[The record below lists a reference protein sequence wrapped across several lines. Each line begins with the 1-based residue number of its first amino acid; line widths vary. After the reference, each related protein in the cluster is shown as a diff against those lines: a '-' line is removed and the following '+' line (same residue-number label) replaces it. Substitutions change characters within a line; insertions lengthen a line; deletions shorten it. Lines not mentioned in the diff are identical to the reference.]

1 VNGVVQVLQVGPPTS
16 KDQCKKGGW
25 QSFNNPTFKN
35 QGDCVSFV
43 ASHGEK
49 QHNK

>member
-1 VNGVVQVLQVGPPTS
+1 MGGARLACTGLEHA
-16 KDQCKKGGW
+16 GGW
-25 QSFNNPTFKN
+25 QSFNNPTSKN
-35 QGDCVSFV
+35 QGECASFV

>member
-1 VNGVVQVLQVGPPTS
+1 MAVVQH
-16 KDQCKKGGW
+16 
-25 QSFNNPTFKN
+25 PTFKN
-35 QGDCVSFV
+35 QGQCASFV